1 MRPPASRRRW
11 SARRLMIEL
20 VLAGLTLVVA
30 IPFYMILVNSLKS
43 PRDASLFGLGVPSTL
58 QVSNYADVI
67 GAGGIL
73 TGYVNSIV
81 IAAFSLALVCACAA
95 LAAFS
100 IQRNSTR
107 LTNGIYYLFVVG
119 LVIPVAIVPTIKLM
133 MSLRVHNTYAGM
145 ILFYTGVLLPF
156 AVFLLTGYLKTLPR
170 ELDESAGLDGCPP
183 IRIFGSI
190 ILPLMQ
196 PALVTA
202 CLLTI
207 MTIWN
212 DFLGPFYLLSDSAKW
227 TVTVTVFAY
236 IGKFNTN
243 WGSVF
248 ADITIVIVPIL
259 VLYFLLQ
266 RYIVEGMTA
275 GALKG

>member
-1 MRPPASRRRW
+1 VV
-11 SARRLMIEL
+11 LELIL
-20 VLAGLTLVVA
+20 VLLTLVVV
-30 IPFYMILVNSLKS
+30 IPFYMIVVDSFKNQ
-43 PRDASLFGLGVPSTL
+43 REAAQFGLGLPSVAQL
-58 QVSNYADVI
+58 SNYREVLAS
-67 GAGGIL
+67 GGIL
-73 TGYVNSIV
+73 KGYINSLIV
-81 IAAFSLALVCACAA
+81 AAFSLTLVSITAA

-100 IQRNSTR
+100 IQRNGTR
-107 LTNGIYYLFVVG
+107 LTNTIYYFFVVG

-133 MSLRVHNTYAGM
+133 MTLRVHNTYVGM
-145 ILFYTGVLLPF
+145 ILYYSAVLLPF

-170 ELDESAGLDGCPP
+170 ELDESAGLDGCRPL
-183 IRIFGSI
+183 RIFTTI
-190 ILPLMQ
+190 VLPLMQ
-196 PALVTA
+196 PALVTS

-212 DFLGPFYLLSDSAKW
+212 DFLGPFYLLSDSDKW

-259 VLYFLLQ
+259 VFYFLLQ

>member
-1 MRPPASRRRW
+1 LKVRRFT
-11 SARRLMIEL
+11 ARRLVIEL
-20 VLAGLTLVVA
+20 ILFLLVLVVA
-30 IPFYMILVNSLKS
+30 IPFYMIVIDSFKNQ
-43 PRDASLFGLGVPSTL
+43 REAAQFGLGFPTVV
-58 QVSNYADVI
+58 QISNYVAVLQS
-67 GAGGIL
+67 GGIL
-73 TGYVNSIV
+73 VGYMNSVIV
-81 IAAFSLALVCACAA
+81 AGFSLALVSMCAA

-100 IQRNSTR
+100 IQRNGTR
-107 LTNGIYYLFVVG
+107 LTNAIYYIFVVG
-119 LVIPVAIVPTIKLM
+119 LVIPVAIVPTIRLM
-133 MSLRVHNTYAGM
+133 MSLHVHNTYVGM
-145 ILFYTGVLLPF
+145 ILFYSAVLLPF

-170 ELDESAGLDGCPP
+170 ELDESAGLDGCRP
-183 IRIFGSI
+183 IHVFWAI

-212 DFLGPFYLLSDSAKW
+212 DFLGPFYLLSDSSKW

-248 ADITIVIVPIL
+248 ADITIVILPIL
-259 VLYFLLQ
+259 ILYFLLQ

>member
-1 MRPPASRRRW
+1 MRARKVTVRRVV
-11 SARRLMIEL
+11 IEL
-20 VLAGLTLVVA
+20 VLVLLVLVVA
-30 IPFYMILVNSLKS
+30 IPFYMIVVDSFKDQ
-43 PRDASLFGLGVPSTL
+43 REAAQFGLGFPSTAQL
-58 QVSNYADVI
+58 SNYAEVL
-67 GAGGIL
+67 GSGGIL
-73 TGYVNSIV
+73 TGYINSVIV
-81 IAAFSLALVCACAA
+81 AAFSLSLVSLSAS

-100 IQRNSTR
+100 IQRNGTR
-107 LTNGIYYLFVVG
+107 LTNTIYYVFVVG
-119 LVIPVAIVPTIKLM
+119 LVVPVAIVPTIRLM
-133 MSLRVHNTYAGM
+133 MTLRVHNTYLGM
-145 ILFYTGVLLPF
+145 ILFYSAVLLPF

-170 ELDESAGLDGCPP
+170 ELDESASLDGCRPL
-183 IRIFGSI
+183 RVFGSI

-212 DFLGPFYLLSDSAKW
+212 DFLGPFYLLSDSSKW

-248 ADITIVIVPIL
+248 ADITIVILPIL
-259 VLYFLLQ
+259 LLYFLLQ
-266 RYIVEGMTA
+266 RYIVDGMTA

>member
-1 MRPPASRRRW
+1 MA
-11 SARRLMIEL
+11 A
-20 VLAGLTLVVA
+20 
-30 IPFYMILVNSLKS
+30 YS
-43 PRDASLFGLGVPSTL
+43 PV
-58 QVSNYADVI
+58 YI
-67 GAGGIL
+67 
-73 TGYVNSIV
+73 NSII
-81 IAAFSLALVCACAA
+81 IAVCSLALVNLTAA

-100 IQRNSTR
+100 IQRNGTR
-107 LTNGIYYLFVVG
+107 FTNFIYYVFVVG
-119 LVIPVAIVPTIKLM
+119 LVVPVAIVPTIKLM
-133 MSLRVHNTYAGM
+133 MGLHVHNTYGGM
-145 ILFYTGVLLPF
+145 ILYYSAILLPF

-170 ELDESAGLDGCPP
+170 ELDESAALDGCRPFG
-183 IRIFGSI
+183 IFSTI
-190 ILPLMQ
+190 IFPLMQ

-212 DFLGPFYLLSDSAKW
+212 DFLGPFYLLSDSSKW
-227 TVTVTVFAY
+227 TVTVTVFTY
-236 IGKFNTN
+236 IGKFTTN

-248 ADITIVIVPIL
+248 ADITIVIIPIL

>member
-1 MRPPASRRRW
+1 VR
-11 SARRLMIEL
+11 ARRIRLRRVVLELIL
-20 VLAGLTLVVA
+20 VLLTLVVV
-30 IPFYMILVNSLKS
+30 IPFYMIVVDSFKNQ
-43 PRDASLFGLGVPSTL
+43 REAAQFGLGLPSVAQL
-58 QVSNYADVI
+58 SNYREVLAS
-67 GAGGIL
+67 GGIL
-73 TGYVNSIV
+73 KGYINSLIV
-81 IAAFSLALVCACAA
+81 AAFSLTLVSITAA

-100 IQRNSTR
+100 IQRNGTR
-107 LTNGIYYLFVVG
+107 LTNTIYYFFVVG

-133 MSLRVHNTYAGM
+133 MTLRVHNTYVGM
-145 ILFYTGVLLPF
+145 ILYYSAVLLPF

-170 ELDESAGLDGCPP
+170 ELDESAGLDGCRPL
-183 IRIFGSI
+183 RIFTTI
-190 ILPLMQ
+190 VLPLMQ
-196 PALVTA
+196 PALVTS

-212 DFLGPFYLLSDSAKW
+212 DFLGPFYLLSDSDKW

-259 VLYFLLQ
+259 VFYFLLQ

>member
-1 MRPPASRRRW
+1 MMKGGNPARVRRIV
-11 SARRLMIEL
+11 IEI
-20 VLAGLTLVVA
+20 VLILLTLVVV
-30 IPFYMILVNSLKS
+30 IPFYMIVVNSLKGQ
-43 PRDASLFGLGVPSTL
+43 REAAQFGLGLPRVFQTA
-58 QVSNYADVI
+58 NYAEVL
-67 GAGGIL
+67 GNGGIL
-73 TGYVNSIV
+73 TGYLNSII
-81 IAAFSLALVCACAA
+81 IAVCSLALVNGTAA

-100 IQRNSTR
+100 IQRNGTR
-107 LTNGIYYLFVVG
+107 FTSFLYYVFVVG

-133 MSLRVHNTYAGM
+133 MGLHVHNTYGGM
-145 ILFYTGVLLPF
+145 ILYYSAVLLPF
-156 AVFLLTGYLKTLPR
+156 AVFLLTGYMKTLPR
-170 ELDESAGLDGCPP
+170 ELDESAALDGCRP
-183 IRIFGSI
+183 FGVFSTI

-196 PALVTA
+196 PALVTS

-212 DFLGPFYLLSDSAKW
+212 DFLGPFYLLSDSSKW
-227 TVTVTVFAY
+227 TVTVTVFTY
-236 IGKFNTN
+236 IGKFTTN

-248 ADITIVIVPIL
+248 ADITVVMIPIL

>member
-1 MRPPASRRRW
+1 MKVRRFTP
-11 SARRLMIEL
+11 RRLIIEL
-20 VLAGLTLVVA
+20 VLFLLVLFVA
-30 IPFYMILVNSLKS
+30 IPFYMIVIDSFKNQ
-43 PRDASLFGLGVPSTL
+43 REAAQFGLGLPSVL
-58 QVSNYADVI
+58 QLSNYADVLRS
-67 GAGGIL
+67 GGIL
-73 TGYVNSIV
+73 SGYMNSVIV
-81 IAAFSLALVCACAA
+81 AAFSLALVSMSAA

-100 IQRNSTR
+100 IQRNGTR
-107 LTNGIYYLFVVG
+107 LTNAIYYFFVVG
-119 LVIPVAIVPTIKLM
+119 LVIPVAIVPTIRLM
-133 MSLRVHNTYAGM
+133 MTLHVHNTYLGM
-145 ILFYTGVLLPF
+145 ILFYTAVLLPF

-170 ELDESAGLDGCPP
+170 ELDESAGLDGCRP
-183 IRIFGSI
+183 IHIFWSI
-190 ILPLMQ
+190 VLPLMQ

-212 DFLGPFYLLSDSAKW
+212 DFLGPFYLLSDSSKW

-248 ADITIVIVPIL
+248 ADITIVILPIL
-259 VLYFLLQ
+259 LLYFLLQ

>member
-1 MRPPASRRRW
+1 MKHRFSP
-11 SARRLMIEL
+11 RRLVLEL
-20 VLAGLTLVVA
+20 ILFLLMLVVA
-30 IPFYMILVNSLKS
+30 IPFYMIVVDSFKS
-43 PRDASLFGLGVPSTL
+43 QRDAALFGLGLPAAFQL
-58 QVSNYADVI
+58 DNYAEVL
-67 GAGGIL
+67 ANGGIL
-73 TGYVNSIV
+73 TGYLNSIL
-81 IAAFSLALVCACAA
+81 IATCSLAVVCLTAA

-100 IQRNSTR
+100 IQRNGTR
-107 LTNGIYYLFVVG
+107 LTNFVYYLFVVG
-119 LVIPVAIVPTIKLM
+119 LVIPVAIVPTIRLM
-133 MSLRVHNTYAGM
+133 MSLRVHNTYPGM
-145 ILFYTGVLLPF
+145 ILYYSAVLLPF
-156 AVFLLTGYLKTLPR
+156 AVFLLTGYMRTLPR
-170 ELDESAGLDGCPP
+170 ELDESASLDGCPP
-183 IRIFGSI
+183 LRVFGVI
-190 ILPLMQ
+190 VLPLMQ

-212 DFLGPFYLLSDSAKW
+212 DFLGPFYLLSDSSKW

-248 ADITIVIVPIL
+248 ADITVVIVPIL

>member
-1 MRPPASRRRW
+1 MKGRRI
-11 SARRLMIEL
+11 APRRVVIEL
-20 VLAGLTLVVA
+20 VLLLLVLVVA
-30 IPFYMILVNSLKS
+30 IPFYMIVVDSFKNQ
-43 PRDASLFGLGVPSTL
+43 REAAQFGLGLPSVAQL
-58 QVSNYADVI
+58 SNYADVL
-67 GAGGIL
+67 GSGGIL
-73 TGYVNSIV
+73 TGYINSIIV
-81 IAAFSLALVCACAA
+81 AAFSLAVVSMTAA

-100 IQRNSTR
+100 IQRNGTR
-107 LTNGIYYLFVVG
+107 FTNTIYYIFVVG
-119 LVIPVAIVPTIKLM
+119 LVIPVAIVPTIRLM
-133 MSLRVHNTYAGM
+133 MTLQVHNTYVGM
-145 ILFYTGVLLPF
+145 ILFYSAVLLPF
-156 AVFLLTGYLKTLPR
+156 AVFLSPVISGRFPGSSTSPR
-170 ELDESAGLDGCPP
+170 VSMGALRSA
-183 IRIFGSI
+183 IFWTI
-190 ILPLMQ
+190 VLPLMQ

-212 DFLGPFYLLSDSAKW
+212 DFLGPFYLLSDSSKW

-259 VLYFLLQ
+259 LLYFLLQ

>member
-1 MRPPASRRRW
+1 MR
-11 SARRLMIEL
+11 ARRIRLRRVVLELIL
-20 VLAGLTLVVA
+20 VLLTLVVV
-30 IPFYMILVNSLKS
+30 IPFYMIVVDSFKNQ
-43 PRDASLFGLGVPSTL
+43 REAAQFGLGLPSVAQL
-58 QVSNYADVI
+58 SNYREVLAS
-67 GAGGIL
+67 GGIL
-73 TGYVNSIV
+73 KGYINSLIV
-81 IAAFSLALVCACAA
+81 AAFSLTLVSITAA

-100 IQRNSTR
+100 IQRNGTR
-107 LTNGIYYLFVVG
+107 LTNTIYYFFVVG

-133 MSLRVHNTYAGM
+133 MTLRVHNTYVGM
-145 ILFYTGVLLPF
+145 ILYYSAVLLPF

-170 ELDESAGLDGCPP
+170 ELDESAGLDGCRPL
-183 IRIFGSI
+183 RIFTTI
-190 ILPLMQ
+190 VLPLMQ
-196 PALVTA
+196 PALVTS

-212 DFLGPFYLLSDSAKW
+212 DFLGPFYLLSDSDKW

-259 VLYFLLQ
+259 VFYFLLQ